1 MTVTAIFIEPEKNS
15 SLSLGID
22 LPVIDV
28 NQFAERTLFRRRVLV
43 SVNEKPQLFLNIY
56 AALDTD
62 GWILE
67 QCFKEIK
74 VNQSTVA
81 ILHGMHVHL
90 FDVETHNVTS
100 ISLDDYVGN
109 LYSIP
114 DVYSDELTE
123 NFIVTTFEYTFFIN
137 IKTGIKWRSE
147 PCAVDGVNIHDIN
160 ENIISGSGD
169 WEPPS
174 SDWVPFTL
182 DLNTGRF
189 IVKPV
194 YQYM

>member
-147 PCAVDGVNIHDIN
+147 PCAVDGVLIHDIK
-160 ENIISGSGD
+160 ENIIYGSGEWD
-169 WEPPS
+169 PPGG
-174 SDWVPFTL
+174 WVPFTL